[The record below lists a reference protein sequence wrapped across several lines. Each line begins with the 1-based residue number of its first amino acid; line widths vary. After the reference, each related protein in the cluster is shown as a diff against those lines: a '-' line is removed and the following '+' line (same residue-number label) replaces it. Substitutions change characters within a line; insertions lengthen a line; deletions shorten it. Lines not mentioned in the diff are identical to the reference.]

1 MNKRYNITIAILL
14 FVAVIL
20 ISSIN
25 TPEKDYHEEI
35 KDVSLTF
42 SNEKYQKISLD
53 YDNKQLK
60 YEIKKEVKKKEES
73 QYYNLVIEKDKG
85 VSSVSYTKAKCYK
98 NNDNCTLLLPSFII
112 NDSYK
117 LDGIFLNKERVE
129 KNNIE
134 LNKDSIL
141 EIRTVKISKI

>member
-20 ISSIN
+20 ISSLN

-42 SNEKYQKISLD
+42 SNEKWQKISLD

-60 YEIKKEVKKKEES
+60 YEIKKEVKKKEDNKF
-73 QYYNLVIEKDKG
+73 YKVKFLNNIYDIEKEGFKR
-85 VSSVSYTKAKCYK
+85 KEKQQKEEYK
-98 NNDNCTLLLPSFII
+98 NKI
-112 NDSYK
+112 
-117 LDGIFLNKERVE
+117 
-129 KNNIE
+129 
-134 LNKDSIL
+134 SIL
-141 EIRTVKISKI
+141 NYSNVTDINHIESHFKKF